1 MSHETAGDV
10 QPHTSVLSP
19 QTRLETTPTPIKRI
33 SFPPGTQ
40 LGVEPSTSTPESRVT
55 NTHVDVSL
63 PLLLPQSVSDVKLF
77 SYLRLD

>member
-40 LGVEPSTSTPESRVT
+40 LGVEPSTSTESGHKH
-55 NTHVDVSL
+55 THVDVSL